1 MPGSLPAPALEHN
14 PIAMEPR
21 GQPASEAPAAL
32 SLQLLAQCL
41 QDVLGRPPEAGLDAG
56 SLEVLRQTAQVR

>member
-1 MPGSLPAPALEHN
+1 MEPPNQPSAPA
-14 PIAMEPR
+14 
-21 GQPASEAPAAL
+21 AAL